1 MYRYLTLA
9 IACLV
14 ASPAFGQERQLAAFS
29 EACLT
34 GLAGFETVEAVAAR
48 YDAQLIDVDPPGAV
62 LSPLTLPRADRRAWL
77 GGQPDQKAVTDLS
90 FGISVDAASDKPVVG
105 CAVLGFV
112 EGEPPADDIL
122 LGRFVNHRYVGKPRA
137 RSGQTIGIGSWRN
150 TPVRRP
156 FSALAGLGAA
166 IASPMRSYWPST
178 LSTRPLWIESAAPRK
193 SAASRRPAPPGPAY
207 APGRWP
213 RWWRRSAA

>member
-1 MYRYLTLA
+1 MGRKDRTDVFAPGPMYRYLTLA

-122 LGRFVNHRYVGKPRA
+122 LGRFVNHRYVGK
-137 RSGQTIGIGSWRN
+137 TK
-150 TPVRRP
+150 
-156 FSALAGLGAA
+156 
-166 IASPMRSYWPST
+166 ST
-178 LSTRPLWIESAAPRK
+178 LGPDYRHWIVAEHAGTQAVFSVGRFRGSGDSEPYAFILAIDVVD
-193 SAASRRPAPPGPAY
+193 PATMDRIGGP
-207 APGRWP
+207 
-213 RWWRRSAA
+213 